1 MRKMKSC
8 KRNNNV
14 NTRIP
19 KTFEEDINSENAD
32 KWKDDYTCTYS
43 PTIEMNSFKLT
54 IAIASIYK

>member
-32 KWKDDYTCTYS
+32 KWKDVKKKKKKK
-43 PTIEMNSFKLT
+43 N
-54 IAIASIYK
+54 